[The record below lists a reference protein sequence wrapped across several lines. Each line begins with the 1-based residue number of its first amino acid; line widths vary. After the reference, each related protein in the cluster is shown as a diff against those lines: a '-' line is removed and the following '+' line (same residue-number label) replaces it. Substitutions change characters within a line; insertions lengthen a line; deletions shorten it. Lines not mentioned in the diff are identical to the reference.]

1 MNAPITFLAVYLRDR
16 RANTAVEFA
25 LILPGFL
32 FFTLGV
38 FNLSA
43 VLWAST
49 SLHQAV
55 EGAARYASVTAAAT
69 GADPGQA
76 AVCAWA
82 VNHYKGPAVF
92 TQTCAGSPAP
102 FIYVSSPTAACAHVV
117 TGTGSYQLVTGILN
131 KSLALSAKACFP

>member
-1 MNAPITFLAVYLRDR
+1 MNAPITFLAAYLRDR

-32 FFTLGV
+32 FFTLGAV
-38 FNLSA
+38 NLSA
-43 VLWAST
+43 MMWAMA

-55 EGAARYASVTAAAT
+55 EGAARYASVTTAAT
-69 GADPGQA
+69 GADPGQT
-76 AVCAWA
+76 AVCNWA
-82 VNHYKGPAVF
+82 MTRYKGPNVF

-117 TGTGSYQLVTGILN
+117 TGTGSYKLVTGVIN
-131 KSLALSAKACFP
+131 KSLTLSAKACFP